1 MNTQKLAYW
10 LALAVF
16 GLAFRSEYRH
26 GSFPTLH
33 RAADRASFTVA
44 QLATHAERAVAMAK
58 LLSVRPAPG
67 TGDLLADDDARELAE
82 TQADML
88 REQVQ
93 SAIELRRGQAQAKAE
108 MLGDQRRARADMIRT
123 LVELRRAQFEGVRSR
138 MSSQIL
144 LSNAANRRLIVVRPN
159 SCGKTSSR
167 VAVIGSHV
175 SSDGD
180 EDSD

>member
-26 GSFPTLH
+26 GSFPALH

-44 QLATHAERAVAMAK
+44 RLTRCAEHTVAMAK
-58 LLSVRPAPG
+58 LFTVQPAQA
-67 TGDLLADDDARELAE
+67 TDDLLAAADARELAE
-82 TQADML
+82 NQAEML

-93 SAIELRRGQAQAKAE
+93 NAIELRR
-108 MLGDQRRARADMIRT
+108 DQTHARADMIQA
-123 LVELRRAQFEGVRSR
+123 LVDVRRAQFKKARSQ
-138 MSSQIL
+138 MASHFVI
-144 LSNAANRRLIVVRPN
+144 SNAANRRLIVVRSN